1 MSVCCHFTV
10 LLLCF
15 FLSGSPELHTYEQ
28 PRNPVLK
35 AERIE
40 SFARYIQ
47 WPEETAAPGPFIIKI
62 WNDEYFAEHAKYLF
76 AGRKIKNRQVE
87 ISHITNVDEI
97 FPCNILYLGNVKEE
111 HLAALLKVLDRKP
124 ILTIGDSVGLANK
137 GLIINFLNEGEK
149 FEINYPASQKANLV
163 VSSRLLEV
171 AKVIH

>member
-1 MSVCCHFTV
+1 MG
-10 LLLCF
+10 LLLC
-15 FLSGSPELHTYEQ
+15 LLLLGSPTWRIHEQ

-47 WPEETAAPGPFIIKI
+47 WPEEANASGAFIIKV

-76 AGRKIKNRQVE
+76 TGRKIKNRQVE
-87 ISHITNVDEI
+87 ISHITNVDGI
-97 FPCNILYLGNVKEE
+97 FPCNILYLGNVKDE

-124 ILTIGDSVGLANK
+124 ILTIGDSVGLADK